1 VNSTLP
7 IPTRPKSDSLLNETT
22 CPLHVA
28 RAARATGGMVRSLV
42 STALLVLCAIPA
54 VNAQNIISTVA
65 GGGQI
70 PSTPLTADIPGPT
83 ATIKDSAGNLYI
95 AAPFSANI
103 FKLSNGVLTV
113 WAGQGWGGFNAD
125 NIQVSSAVLGKPAAF
140 AFDTHGNLYIAD
152 FGNTRI
158 RKVNL
163 ATQKITTVAG
173 NGKKCASS
181 TASCGDNG
189 PAKHALLNL
198 PQGIAVDSAGN
209 IFIADSSDNRIRRVD
224 HASPFTITTFAGTGK
239 PCPDPTTSCGD
250 DGPATSAKLNF
261 PEGVAVDA
269 AGNVYIAD
277 TKDHRIRY
285 VDPKGNIHRFAGNGG
300 ACLDSTQ
307 KCGDTGLAINANLR
321 LPQSVAADASGN
333 FYIADAGDHK
343 IRFVDTTGT
352 ISTVVGNG
360 VQGFSGDGGNAT
372 AAELDLPGGIYLDS
386 AGNIIISDTG
396 NQRIRQVDSTGT
408 ITTLAGGG
416 LGDNGDATKGILAG
430 PYTVFEDVSGKVYFA
445 DQANNRIRVFTKGG
459 AVSTVAGTGSAGFS
473 GDGGSATNATLNGPS
488 SVVLDKSG
496 NMYIADTNN
505 LRIRKVDT
513 TGKISTYAGDGM
525 SCPPPPSKCGDGGA
539 ATSGNLSFPTHA
551 ALDSAGNL
559 YIADYFA
566 HKIRKVD
573 STTQTISTVAGTGK
587 AGYSGDGGLG
597 TQAQLNHPSSV
608 GADSAGNLYIAD
620 QYNNRIRAVD
630 LQSDIISTYA
640 LNGNTCLCGDGGP
653 AIDGS
658 MWNPLEV
665 SVDPSANV
673 FVSGGNAKVVQ
684 RIDAVTGTWGT
695 VAGIAAQPGV
705 GGFSGD
711 GGPATKARLASNGT
725 SVDAQNN
732 LYIADYGNNRI
743 RFVHLTPDVALST
756 TSLTFG
762 NWPLNTTSTPLTV
775 QLTSTGGVDL
785 SLTGITISGKNAS
798 DFAETAS
805 CGNPPPAIPLGV
817 DSTCTVSVTFTPSD
831 YARRTATL
839 TFTDNGPTSPQ
850 IVSLAGSGPDFTISA
865 SPTTI
870 TVPKGNSG
878 TSTLTLTPL
887 GEFSQPINL
896 TYDVCPTGSTC
907 TINPNPV
914 QMDGINPGTSK
925 LTIQTSSS
933 TPVGTYTIT
942 VKGVFVPLQHPVTIT
957 LIVQ

>member
-1 VNSTLP
+1 
-7 IPTRPKSDSLLNETT
+7 
-22 CPLHVA
+22 
-28 RAARATGGMVRSLV
+28 MVRTIV
-42 STALLVLCAIPA
+42 STALLVLSVLPA
-54 VNAQNIISTVA
+54 MNAQNIISTVA

-70 PSTPLTADIPGPT
+70 PSAPLSADIPGPT

-125 NIQVSSAVLGKPAAF
+125 NIQVRTAVLGKPAAF
-140 AFDTHGNLYIAD
+140 ALDTHGNLYFAD

-163 ATQKITTVAG
+163 ATQNITTVAG
-173 NGKKCASS
+173 FGQKCASS
-181 TASCGDNG
+181 TSKCGDGG
-189 PAKHALLNL
+189 PAKKALMNL
-198 PQGIAVDSAGN
+198 PQGVAVDNVGN

-224 HASPFTITTFAGTGK
+224 HSTKIITTVAGTGTA
-239 PCPDPTTSCGD
+239 CANPTDKCGD
-250 DGPATSAKLNF
+250 GGLATANGAHLNF

-269 AGNVYIAD
+269 VGNLYIAD
-277 TKDHRIRY
+277 TKDHRIRF
-285 VDPKGNIHRFAGNGG
+285 VNTSTGIITTIAGNGG

-307 KCGDTGLAINANLR
+307 KCGDGNLATGANLR
-321 LPQSVAADASGN
+321 LPQAVAIDASGS
-333 FYIADAGDHK
+333 FYIADAGDHR
-343 IRFVDTTGT
+343 IRFVDSSTKL

-360 VQGFSGDGGNAT
+360 TQGFSGDGGDA
-372 AAELDLPGGIYLDS
+372 AKAELDLPGGIYLDS
-386 AGNIIISDTG
+386 TGNIIISDTG
-396 NQRIRQVDSTGT
+396 NQRVRQVDTTGT

-416 LGDNGDATKGILAG
+416 LGDNSVATKAILAG
-430 PYTVFEDVSGKVYFA
+430 PYTVFEDASGNVYFA
-445 DQANNRIRVFTKGG
+445 DQANNRIRLFSKGG
-459 AVSTVAGTGSAGFS
+459 VSTVAGTGSAGYS
-473 GDGGSATNATLNGPS
+473 KDEDGGPATQAMLNGPS
-488 SVVLDKSG
+488 SVVLDKAG

-505 LRIRKVDT
+505 RRVRKVDASTKRIT
-513 TGKISTYAGDGM
+513 TIAGNG
-525 SCPPPPSKCGDGGA
+525 SFCPPPPSRCGDDGP
-539 ATSGNLSFPTHA
+539 ATSADLSFPTHA

-566 HKIRKVD
+566 HKIRRVD
-573 STTQTISTVAGTGK
+573 TTGTITTVAGTGVP
-587 AGYSGDGGLG
+587 GYSGDTGSG
-597 TQAQLNHPSSV
+597 TTVQLNHPSSV
-608 GADSAGNLYIAD
+608 GTDSENNVYIAD
-620 QYNNRIRAVD
+620 QYNNRIRRLDPQGNMHA
-630 LQSDIISTYA
+630 YA

-653 AIDGS
+653 ALDGS

-673 FVSGGNAKVVQ
+673 FISGGNAKVVQ
-684 RIDAVTGTWGT
+684 RVDAVTATWGT
-695 VAGIAAQPGV
+695 VAGIASQPGI
-705 GGFSGD
+705 GGYTGD
-711 GGPATKARLASNGT
+711 GGLATQERLNSNGT

-743 RFVHLTPDVALST
+743 RFVHLTPDVTVPAKP
-756 TSLTFG
+756 LTFG

-785 SLTGITISGKNAS
+785 SLTGIIISGTNAS

-805 CGNPPPAIPLGV
+805 CGNPPPAISLGV

-850 IVSLAGSGPDFTISA
+850 TVSLAGSGPDFTISA

-870 TVPKGNSG
+870 TVTRGNSG
-878 TSTLTLTPL
+878 RSTLTLTPL
-887 GEFSQPINL
+887 GQFNQPINL
-896 TYDVCPTGSTC
+896 TCNGVPANTTC
-907 TINPNPV
+907 TIVPNPV
-914 QMDGINPGTSK
+914 AMDGINPQTAV
-925 LTIQTSSS
+925 LTIQTTS
-933 TPVGTYTIT
+933 TTPLGTFPIT
-942 VKGVFVPLQHPVTIT
+942 VKGVFFPLQHPVTIT

>member
-1 VNSTLP
+1 MNSTLP
-7 IPTRPKSDSLLNETT
+7 IPTRRQPDTLLNESV
-22 CPLHVA
+22 CPFQFA
-28 RAARATGGMVRSLV
+28 RPTHASGRMVRTLFSMV
-42 STALLVLCAIPA
+42 VLMLFVLPP

-103 FKLSNGVLTV
+103 FKLSNGVLTL

-125 NIQVSSAVLGKPAAF
+125 NIPVSTAVMGKPAAF

-158 RKVNL
+158 RKVNM

-173 NGKKCASS
+173 DGKKCASS
-181 TASCGDNG
+181 TASCGDG
-189 PAKHALLNL
+189 GRAKDALMNL
-198 PQGIAVDSAGN
+198 PQGVAVDSAGN

-224 HASPFTITTFAGTGK
+224 HASPFIITTFAGTGK

-333 FYIADAGDHK
+333 FYIADAGDHR
-343 IRFVDTTGT
+343 IRFVDSSTKIIT
-352 ISTVVGNG
+352 TVVGNG

-396 NQRIRQVDSTGT
+396 NQRIRQVDTTGT

-416 LGDNGDATKGILAG
+416 LGDNADATKAILAG

-473 GDGGSATNATLNGPS
+473 GDNGLATNAMLNGPS
-488 SVVLDKSG
+488 SVVLDKAG

-525 SCPPPPSKCGDGGA
+525 SCPPPPSKCGDTGL
-539 ATSGNLSFPTHA
+539 ATEANLSFPTHA
-551 ALDSAGNL
+551 AFDSAGNL

-566 HKIRKVD
+566 HKIRMV
-573 STTQTISTVAGTGK
+573 T
-587 AGYSGDGGLG
+587 LG
-597 TQAQLNHPSSV
+597 RNYQHSRRQ
-608 GADSAGNLYIAD
+608 
-620 QYNNRIRAVD
+620 R
-630 LQSDIISTYA
+630 QS
-640 LNGNTCLCGDGGP
+640 
-653 AIDGS
+653 
-658 MWNPLEV
+658 
-665 SVDPSANV
+665 
-673 FVSGGNAKVVQ
+673 
-684 RIDAVTGTWGT
+684 
-695 VAGIAAQPGV
+695 
-705 GGFSGD
+705 
-711 GGPATKARLASNGT
+711 RL
-725 SVDAQNN
+725 
-732 LYIADYGNNRI
+732 
-743 RFVHLTPDVALST
+743 
-756 TSLTFG
+756 
-762 NWPLNTTSTPLTV
+762 W
-775 QLTSTGGVDL
+775 
-785 SLTGITISGKNAS
+785 
-798 DFAETAS
+798 
-805 CGNPPPAIPLGV
+805 
-817 DSTCTVSVTFTPSD
+817 
-831 YARRTATL
+831 RRWRTR
-839 TFTDNGPTSPQ
+839 NQ
-850 IVSLAGSGPDFTISA
+850 
-865 SPTTI
+865 
-870 TVPKGNSG
+870 
-878 TSTLTLTPL
+878 
-887 GEFSQPINL
+887 
-896 TYDVCPTGSTC
+896 CPTQSPF
-907 TINPNPV
+907 ISWHR
-914 QMDGINPGTSK
+914 QRE
-925 LTIQTSSS
+925 
-933 TPVGTYTIT
+933 
-942 VKGVFVPLQHPVTIT
+942 
-957 LIVQ
+957 

>member
-1 VNSTLP
+1 VNSTLA
-7 IPTRPKSDSLLNETT
+7 ISARPQPDMLSNETLR
-22 CPLHVA
+22 PLHVA
-28 RAARATGGMVRSLV
+28 RGPHATGWMVRTLV
-42 STALLVLCAIPA
+42 STALLMLCAMPA
-54 VNAQNIISTVA
+54 MNAQNIISTVA
-65 GGGQI
+65 GGGTI

-103 FKLSNGVLTV
+103 FKLSGGVLTL

-125 NIQVSSAVLGKPAAF
+125 NIQVSAAVLGKPAAF
-140 AFDTHGNLYIAD
+140 AFDTHGNLYFAD
-152 FGNTRI
+152 LGNTRI
-158 RKVNL
+158 RKVNM

-181 TASCGDNG
+181 TASCGDGG

-198 PQGIAVDSAGN
+198 PQGIAVDGAGN

-250 DGPATSAKLNF
+250 EGAANSAKLNF

-285 VDPKGNIHRFAGNGG
+285 VDLNGKIHAFAGNGG

-307 KCGDTGLAINANLR
+307 QCGDGKAATGANLR
-321 LPQSVAADASGN
+321 LPQAVAVDASGN
-333 FYIADAGDHK
+333 FYIADAGDHR
-343 IRFVDTTGT
+343 IRFVDSSTKI

-360 VQGFSGDGGNAT
+360 TQGFSGDGGSAT

-386 AGNIIISDTG
+386 TGNIIISDTG
-396 NQRIRQVDSTGT
+396 NQRIRQVDTTGT

-416 LGDNGDATKGILAG
+416 LGDSTIATNAILAG
-430 PYTVFEDVSGKVYFA
+430 PYNVFEDASGNIYFA
-445 DQANNRIRVFTKGG
+445 DQANNRIRLFTKGG
-459 AVSTVAGTGSAGFS
+459 GVSTVAGTGSAGYS
-473 GDGGSATNATLNGPS
+473 GDGGQAKLATLNGPS

-505 LRIRKVDT
+505 LRVRKVDT
-513 TGKISTYAGDGM
+513 TGKITTFAGNGSSCTPST
-525 SCPPPPSKCGDGGA
+525 SSCGDTGP
-539 ATSGNLSFPTHA
+539 ATSANLSFPTYA
-551 ALDSAGNL
+551 AFDSAGNL

-566 HKIRKVD
+566 HKVRKVD
-573 STTQTISTVAGTGK
+573 TGSTITTVAGTGK

-620 QYNNRIRAVD
+620 QYNNRIRGLN
-630 LQSDIISTYA
+630 LQTDIISTYA

-695 VAGIAAQPGV
+695 VAGIASQPGI

-743 RFVHLTPDVALST
+743 RFVHLTPDVTVPT
-756 TSLTFG
+756 TPLTFG

-785 SLTGITISGKNAS
+785 SLTGITISGTNAS

-817 DSTCTVSVTFTPSD
+817 DSTCTISVTFTPSD

-850 IVSLAGSGPDFTISA
+850 TVSLAGSGPDFTISA

-870 TVPKGNSG
+870 TVAKGSSG

-887 GEFSQPINL
+887 GQFNQLINL
-896 TYDVCPTGSTC
+896 TCAVSPAIPTC
-907 TINPNPV
+907 TVPDSV
-914 QMDGINPGTSK
+914 QMDGTNSKTAMLTVQTTS
-925 LTIQTSSS
+925 T
-933 TPVGTYTIT
+933 TPSGTYTVT
-942 VKGVFVPLQHPVTIT
+942 AKGFFVPLQHPVTVT
-957 LIVQ
+957 VIVP

>member
-1 VNSTLP
+1 MNSTLA
-7 IPTRPKSDSLLNETT
+7 ILTRPKSDSLLKETT

-28 RAARATGGMVRSLV
+28 RTSHATGWMVRTLISA
-42 STALLVLCAIPA
+42 ALMLSAIPA

-65 GGGQI
+65 GGGKI
-70 PSTPLTADIPGPT
+70 LSRPLDADIPGPT

-125 NIQVSSAVLGKPAAF
+125 NLQVSDAVLGKPAAF

-158 RKVNL
+158 RKVNM
-163 ATQKITTVAG
+163 ATQVITTVAG
-173 NGKKCASS
+173 DGKKCASS
-181 TASCGDNG
+181 TASCGDGG

-224 HASPFTITTFAGTGK
+224 HATKIITTVAGKGK
-239 PCPDPTTSCGD
+239 ACSNPTDKCGD
-250 DGPATSAKLNF
+250 GGLATAAFLNF

-269 AGNVYIAD
+269 AGNLYIAD
-277 TKDHRIRY
+277 TKDHRIRF
-285 VDPKGNIHRFAGNGG
+285 VDASTQMITAFAGNGG
-300 ACLDSTQ
+300 ACLDGTQ
-307 KCGDTGLAINANLR
+307 QCGDGKKATDANLR
-321 LPQSVAADASGN
+321 LPQALTIDASGN
-333 FYIADAGDHK
+333 FYIADTGDHR
-343 IRFVDTTGT
+343 IRFVQGGI
-352 ISTVVGNG
+352 ISTVAGNG
-360 VQGFSGDGGNAT
+360 TQGFSGDGGNAT

-396 NQRIRQVDSTGT
+396 NQRIRQVDTTGT

-416 LGDNGDATKGILAG
+416 LGDNSDATKGILAG

-445 DQANNRIRVFTKGG
+445 DQANNRIRFFTKGG

-473 GDGGSATNATLNGPS
+473 GDGGPATQATLNGPS
-488 SVVLDKSG
+488 SVVLDNSG

-513 TGKISTYAGDGM
+513 TGNISTYAGDGM
-525 SCPPPPSKCGDGGA
+525 SCPPPPSKCGDGGP
-539 ATSGNLSFPTHA
+539 ATGGNLSFPTHA

-608 GADSAGNLYIAD
+608 GADSVGNLYIAD
-620 QYNNRIRAVD
+620 QYNNRIRAID

-673 FVSGGNAKVVQ
+673 FISGGNAKVVQ
-684 RIDAVTGTWGT
+684 RVDAVTGTWGT
-695 VAGIAAQPGV
+695 VAGIASQPGI

-743 RFVHLTPDVALST
+743 RFVHLTPDVTVPT
-756 TSLTFG
+756 TPLTFG

-785 SLTGITISGKNAS
+785 SLTGITITGTS

-805 CGNPPPAIPLGV
+805 CGNPPPAISLGV
-817 DSTCTVSVTFTPSD
+817 DSTCTVSVTFTPSN

-896 TYDVCPTGSTC
+896 TCVVSQPAIPTC
-907 TINPNPV
+907 TVPSPV
-914 QMDGINPGTSK
+914 QMDGISPKTAPLTVQTTS
-925 LTIQTSSS
+925 T
-933 TPVGTYTIT
+933 TPSGTYEVT
-942 VKGVFVPLQHPVTIT
+942 VNAFFVPLQHPVTVT
-957 LIVQ
+957 VIVP

>member
-1 VNSTLP
+1 VNSTLA
-7 IPTRPKSDSLLNETT
+7 IPTRPKTDSLLNETT

-42 STALLVLCAIPA
+42 STALLVVCAIPA
-54 VNAQNIISTVA
+54 MNAQNIISTVA

-70 PSTPLTADIPGPT
+70 LNTPLSADIPGPT

-125 NIQVSSAVLGKPAAF
+125 NIQVSAAVLGKPAAF

-163 ATQKITTVAG
+163 ATQVITTVAG

-224 HASPFTITTFAGTGK
+224 HATKIITTVAGKGK
-239 PCPDPTTSCGD
+239 ACSNPTDKCGD
-250 DGPATSAKLNF
+250 GLLATAAFLNF

-269 AGNVYIAD
+269 AGNLYIAD
-277 TKDHRIRY
+277 TKDHRIRF
-285 VDPKGNIHRFAGNGG
+285 VNTSTGIITTIAGNGG
-300 ACLDSTQ
+300 ACLDATQ

-321 LPQSVAADASGN
+321 LPQAIAIDASDN
-333 FYIADAGDHK
+333 FYIADAGDHR
-343 IRFVDTTGT
+343 IRFVDSSTKI

-360 VQGFSGDGGNAT
+360 VQGFSGDGGSAT

-396 NQRIRQVDSTGT
+396 NQRIRQVDTTGT

-416 LGDNGDATKGILAG
+416 LGDNSDAKQAILAG
-430 PYTVFEDVSGKVYFA
+430 PYTVFEDASGKVYFA
-445 DQANNRIRVFTKGG
+445 DQANNRIRVLKNGG
-459 AVSTVAGTGSAGFS
+459 VSTVAGTGSAGFS
-473 GDGGSATNATLNGPS
+473 GDGGPATQATLNGPS
-488 SVVLDKSG
+488 SVVLDKAG
-496 NMYIADTNN
+496 NIYIADTNN
-505 LRIRKVDT
+505 LRVRKVDT
-513 TGKISTYAGDGM
+513 TGKITTFAGNGSSCTPST
-525 SCPPPPSKCGDGGA
+525 SSCGDMLP
-539 ATSGNLSFPTHA
+539 ATNANLSFPTHA

-566 HKIRKVD
+566 HKIRMVN
-573 STTQTISTVAGTGK
+573 SAGIISTVAGNGIP
-587 AGYSGDGGLG
+587 GYSGDGGLG

-620 QYNNRIRAVD
+620 QYNNRIRAID

-673 FVSGGNAKVVQ
+673 FISGGNAKVVQ
-684 RIDAVTGTWGT
+684 RVDAVTGTWGT
-695 VAGIAAQPGV
+695 VAGIASQPGI

-743 RFVHLTPDVALST
+743 RFVHLTPDVTVST

-785 SLTGITISGKNAS
+785 SLTGITIKGTNAS

-805 CGNPPPAIPLGV
+805 CGNPPPAISLGV
-817 DSTCTVSVTFTPSD
+817 DSTCTVSVTFTPSN

-896 TYDVCPTGSTC
+896 TCVVSQPAIPTC
-907 TINPNPV
+907 TVPSPV
-914 QMDGINPGTSK
+914 QMDGISPQTAPLTVQTTS
-925 LTIQTSSS
+925 T
-933 TPVGTYTIT
+933 TPSGTYKVT
-942 VKGVFVPLQHPVTIT
+942 VNAFFVPLQHPVTVT
-957 LIVQ
+957 VIVP